1 MLEELFSKEAA
12 ALGNSLIQVAK
23 KGDVA
28 ALTFVIRRLVP
39 VRHGYPV
46 QIDLPP
52 IESANDLVKALSVIA
67 QQMAQ
72 GKLTPEEA
80 SQAVNVLEGQRRAME
95 TSDLAR
101 RLAIVEKAQEKQ
113 RR

>member
-1 MLEELFSKEAA
+1 MLNGSAQAVTSALISAA
-12 ALGNSLIQVAK
+12 V

-28 ALTFVIRRLVP
+28 AATFIIRRLVP

-46 QIDLPP
+46 RIDLPP
-52 IESANDLVKALSVIA
+52 IDSADDLVKPLSLIA

-101 RLAIVEKAQEKQ
+101 RLVIVEKAQEKQ